1 MERSKTVHALH
12 LFTQNHQK
20 PLPLSS
26 SSSSSYTTVPFL
38 ALQQGGMM
46 VPR

>member
-26 SSSSSYTTVPFL
+26 SSSSYTTVPFL